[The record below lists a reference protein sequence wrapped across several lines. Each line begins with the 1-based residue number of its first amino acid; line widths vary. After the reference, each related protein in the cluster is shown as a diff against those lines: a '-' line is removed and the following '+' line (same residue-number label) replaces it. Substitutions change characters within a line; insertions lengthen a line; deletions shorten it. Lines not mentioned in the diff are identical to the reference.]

1 VDNSRGKMSLT
12 NVSIDIGMPISKDI
26 QRFGWRD
33 AWLWAQ
39 GEVALDLVRGWHLGD
54 VHRDLAT
61 PWKGQGAQMLW
72 WFPRIM
78 IVTTHKGANLLK
90 WTSPLCQLAFWRTD
104 SHVERWFLLGLH
116 QILLAEVDPSR
127 LYVTGLSL
135 GASGSWHLAF
145 DMVPGSRSKR
155 LLSQQCVEFARH
167 VCNWMIRLYIYTY
180 LYTIY
185 FRIIGNNLFDRH
197 ARIPINNYHVGAVH
211 SL

>member
-135 GASGSWHLAF
+135 GASGSWHLALRYGAWVQVQTTSF
-145 DMVPGSRSKR
+145 STM
-155 LLSQQCVEFARH
+155 CW
-167 VCNWMIRLYIYTY
+167 VCKTCLQLN
-180 LYTIY
+180 
-185 FRIIGNNLFDRH
+185 D
-197 ARIPINNYHVGAVH
+197 
-211 SL
+211 